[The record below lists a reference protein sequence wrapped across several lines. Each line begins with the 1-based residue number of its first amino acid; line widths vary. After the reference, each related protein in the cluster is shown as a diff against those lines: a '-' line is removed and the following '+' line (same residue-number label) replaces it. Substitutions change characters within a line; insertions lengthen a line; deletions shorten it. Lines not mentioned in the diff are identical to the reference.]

1 MWIKQTIYFSYSL
14 LLTACAGVGAAHM
27 LGGGKW
33 AALVGLVAGVLV
45 MAEIGRGFSMILFL
59 NDLTR
64 RPESM
69 L

>member
-1 MWIKQTIYFSYSL
+1 MWTKKAIYFSYSL
-14 LLTACAGVGAAHM
+14 FLSACAMVGAAHM
-27 LGGGKW
+27 LGGGEW
-33 AALVGLVAGVLV
+33 AALAGLVAGVLV
-45 MAEIGRGFSMILFL
+45 MAEIGRVFSMISFL